1 MNQLNRSAFIIDE
14 EHYQQYRDC
23 VAGLDIPEREA
34 NELIEIVFSI
44 MSFFVDSAFG
54 VQTDQ
59 ITLSSAKNSFNTPFG
74 HDTIHTQLK
83 NQSTDARRDG
93 VEGDSN
99 QQGPAE
105 P

>member
-14 EHYQQYRDC
+14 EHYQQYREC
-23 VAGLDIPEREA
+23 VAGLNIPEHEV
-34 NELIEIVFSI
+34 NELIEIVLSI

-59 ITLSSAKNSFNTPFG
+59 ITLRSANNSFNASLG
-74 HDTIHTQLK
+74 HDTIHTHLE
-83 NQSTDARRDG
+83 NQSMDARGDG

-99 QQGPAE
+99 
-105 P
+105 